1 VADDERPA
9 RHALIGLLAECADVT
24 LVGEAQNGTEAIQA
38 IEQTRPDVALL
49 DLQMPEVDGLGVVRL
64 IRRDR
69 LPLVAFVT
77 AFDEYAVQAFEMN
90 AIDYL
95 LKPVERP
102 RLQETLE
109 RARERL
115 EARADP
121 AHSNRLRA
129 AAAQYQ
135 AATATPLA
143 RIPIRKQGDTLLVS
157 VAHIASIVAEGELLH
172 ITTRSGERHTINHRL
187 KELEARLDSTRFVRI
202 ERGALVNVDA
212 IVRVSALPG
221 GMFLVVLANGQELRA
236 SRLQSRILREGL
248 LRL

>member
-1 VADDERPA
+1 M
-9 RHALIGLLAECADVT
+9 LAECADITV
-24 LVGEAQNGTEAIQA
+24 VGEAHTGTAAVQVL
-38 IEQTRPDVALL
+38 EQTRPALAPL
-49 DLQMPEVDGLGVVRL
+49 DRQLPEVDGLGVVRL

-77 AFDEYAVQAFEMN
+77 AFDEYAVHAFEMN

-95 LKPVERP
+95 LKPVERS

-115 EARADP
+115 EARPDA
-121 AHSNRLRA
+121 AHSARLRA
-129 AAAQYQ
+129 AAEQYQ

-143 RIPIRKQGDTLLVS
+143 RIPIRKHGDTLLVP
-157 VAHIASIVAEGELLH
+157 AAQIASIVAEGELLH
-172 ITTRSGERHTINHRL
+172 ITTRAGERHTINHRL
-187 KELEARLDSTRFVRI
+187 KDLESRLDPTRFVRI
-202 ERGALVNVDA
+202 ERGALVNVDT
-212 IVRVSALPG
+212 IVRVSTLPG
-221 GMFLVVLANGQELRA
+221 GMFLVALGNGQELRA